1 MLLNL
6 RPFMQANVVPFCDFA
21 KRHPRFLM
29 LTGENGWLFPK
40 LIEDRAQI
48 SILAGSAPAHAI
60 LSVTLERP
68 GNC

>member
-1 MLLNL
+1 
-6 RPFMQANVVPFCDFA
+6 
-21 KRHPRFLM
+21 M